1 MAEAATETKARGGRA
16 TAPLVIKPLRGWS
29 SLQLGELWSYRELLF
44 FLSWRDVVIRYK
56 QAVLGIAWA
65 ILNPVITMV
74 VFTLVFGQLL
84 GVSSGSE
91 LPYAIFSYSALL
103 PWNLFSGALTRSS
116 VSLVARANLL
126 TKVYFPRLVIPFSA
140 VLAGVVDFA
149 IAFVILLILM
159 PIYDVPYSWT
169 MLWVPALVVLCIVT
183 ALSVS
188 LWLSALNVLYR
199 DVQYIV
205 PFLIQLGMYVSPVI
219 YPPSKIPEGVLRTI
233 YSLNPMTGVIQGFR
247 YAVVGDAAPDKLILA
262 SIGVTLVLLVSGL
275 FYFKRMERTFADVV

>member
-16 TAPLVIKPLRGWS
+16 TASLVIKPRHGWS

>member
-16 TAPLVIKPLRGWS
+16 TASLVIKPRHGWS

-103 PWNLFSGALTRSS
+103 PWILFSGALTRSS